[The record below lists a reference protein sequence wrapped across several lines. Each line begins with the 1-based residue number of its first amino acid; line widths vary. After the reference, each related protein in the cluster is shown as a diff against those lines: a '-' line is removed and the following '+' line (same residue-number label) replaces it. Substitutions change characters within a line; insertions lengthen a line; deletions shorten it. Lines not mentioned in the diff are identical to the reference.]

1 MNLLTA
7 LIYKND
13 EKSGIKRISKTKV
26 ITLIVFVAFFLFA
39 MTIYITNP
47 EVSPNIFISIIAA
60 AITGLIFAVPVFIVG
75 WIISKFLN
83 RDKNYPQSPIQEQK
97 EVNNQINRNY
107 LDFNS
112 KSPCPHD
119 NATRFKNSVND
130 NNSELAENIL
140 YNWDKND
147 ANYLYAKIIYDGMPP
162 SSVGIT
168 ELKKWLQI
176 ADNMNACDENLR
188 TWFKNTALE
197 VIKINQ

>member
-13 EKSGIKRISKTKV
+13 EKSGIKRISKTKT
-26 ITLIVFVAFFLFA
+26 IPLIVFVAFFLFA

-60 AITGLIFAVPVFIVG
+60 TIIGLTFAVPVFIVG

-83 RDKNYPQSPIQEQK
+83 RDKNYPKSPIQEQK

-119 NATRFKNSVND
+119 NATRFKNAVND

>member
-1 MNLLTA
+1 MNLLTD

-26 ITLIVFVAFFLFA
+26 IPLIVFVAFFLFA

-60 AITGLIFAVPVFIVG
+60 AIIGLTFAVPVFIVG

-119 NATRFKNSVND
+119 NATRFKNAVSD